1 MELPEDEIQQSAAR
15 DIAAAH
21 LSTSIEDAGEA
32 LARSVA
38 NLAIDGEALPMRS
51 PANRASAGIGPAI
64 NNEIDQL
71 TEQLAAICF
80 EHLEES
86 IDQRPDHP
94 NMNIDGEAFE
104 NELSVRDALPDNI

>member
-15 DIAAAH
+15 DIATAH
-21 LSTSIEDAGEA
+21 LSTLIEDAGEA

-38 NLAIDGEALPMRS
+38 NLAIDGAALPMRS
-51 PANRASAGIGPAI
+51 PADRASAGIGH
-64 NNEIDQL
+64 EIDRL

-104 NELSVRDALPDNI
+104 NELSVRDPLPDNI